1 MHKQTHKRAF
11 YTLAGCIAALALCVA
26 ASLFLLTPAP
36 KAQDVT
42 IPGTRGDIYATVQ
55 LPGKLAR
62 GEELPLVVLCHGF
75 TGSRSGDGHF
85 APLAADLAA
94 QGIATVRLDFPGCGN
109 STEPFTAYTLSNM
122 TDDVESAI
130 TYMQQTYGT
139 GRTALV
145 GHSMGGRLASLYPQR
160 RGGITA
166 LALWSPANGA
176 GLRGMEFLNIDDF
189 SAVEALAAEAE
200 ASGSISTWG
209 VDVSGTLFT
218 EMRDSDPNA
227 ALRESALP
235 METAMDTIFE
245 AADIAI
251 ENGYNIIILSDKGV
265 DKDKAPIPA
274 LLVASGLHH
283 HLIRK
288 GTRMKVSI
296 VLESGE
302 PREVHHFACL
312 VGYGVNGINPY
323 MAYEAIKELSDE
335 KLLEYSYEDGVKRF
349 NKACTKGIVKIM
361 SKMGIST
368 IQSYQGAQI
377 FEALGISESVVNKY
391 FTGTTTRIG
400 GMGIE
405 HIQKEVLLRHAEA
418 FDKVNGK
425 KALKTGGDY
434 KWRAKGEY
442 HMFNPESIYKLQM
455 ACRTGNYKLYKEYAK
470 EMDEHQ
476 QHQCT
481 IRGMLD
487 IKTIDKPIAIDQVES
502 VESIVKRFK
511 TGAMSYGSI
520 SQEAHECLAI
530 AMNRLG
536 GKSNSGEGGE
546 NPERYIPDENG
557 DSRSSAIKQVAS
569 GRFGVHIHYLQNAKE
584 IQIKMAQTG

>member
-62 GEELPLVVLCHGF
+62 GAELPLVVLCHGF

-227 ALRESALP
+227 ARRQGRAG
-235 METAMDTIFE
+235 A
-245 AADIAI
+245 
-251 ENGYNIIILSDKGV
+251 V
-265 DKDKAPIPA
+265 C
-274 LLVASGLHH
+274 
-283 HLIRK
+283 R
-288 GTRMKVSI
+288 
-296 VLESGE
+296 GE
-302 PREVHHFACL
+302 PQLSIRGRRHRRRAGQSAAGDDSGVFGGVFEVGPLRLRGRQERA
-312 VGYGVNGINPY
+312 P
-323 MAYEAIKELSDE
+323 D
-335 KLLEYSYEDGVKRF
+335 
-349 NKACTKGIVKIM
+349 
-361 SKMGIST
+361 
-368 IQSYQGAQI
+368 
-377 FEALGISESVVNKY
+377 EAL
-391 FTGTTTRIG
+391 
-400 GMGIE
+400 
-405 HIQKEVLLRHAEA
+405 
-418 FDKVNGK
+418 
-425 KALKTGGDY
+425 
-434 KWRAKGEY
+434 
-442 HMFNPESIYKLQM
+442 
-455 ACRTGNYKLYKEYAK
+455 
-470 EMDEHQ
+470 
-476 QHQCT
+476 
-481 IRGMLD
+481 
-487 IKTIDKPIAIDQVES
+487 
-502 VESIVKRFK
+502 
-511 TGAMSYGSI
+511 
-520 SQEAHECLAI
+520 
-530 AMNRLG
+530 
-536 GKSNSGEGGE
+536 
-546 NPERYIPDENG
+546 
-557 DSRSSAIKQVAS
+557 
-569 GRFGVHIHYLQNAKE
+569 
-584 IQIKMAQTG
+584 

>member
-94 QGIATVRLDFPGCGN
+94 QGIATVRLDFPG
-109 STEPFTAYTLSNM
+109 
-122 TDDVESAI
+122 AI

-200 ASGSISTWG
+200 AGGSISTWG

-235 METAMDTIFE
+235 TLLTYTGHE
-245 AADIAI
+245 
-251 ENGYNIIILSDKGV
+251 GILSDTTQAETIAAVESLPDGRAV
-265 DKDKAPIPA
+265 LEPFAEGNHNYLSEDAATAAALDKALRETTVA
-274 LLVASGLHH
+274 FLV
-283 HLIRK
+283 
-288 GTRMKVSI
+288 
-296 VLESGE
+296 
-302 PREVHHFACL
+302 
-312 VGYGVNGINPY
+312 
-323 MAYEAIKELSDE
+323 
-335 KLLEYSYEDGVKRF
+335 EY
-349 NKACTKGIVKIM
+349 
-361 SKMGIST
+361 
-368 IQSYQGAQI
+368 
-377 FEALGISESVVNKY
+377 
-391 FTGTTTRIG
+391 
-400 GMGIE
+400 
-405 HIQKEVLLRHAEA
+405 
-418 FDKVNGK
+418 
-425 KALKTGGDY
+425 LK
-434 KWRAKGEY
+434 
-442 HMFNPESIYKLQM
+442 
-455 ACRTGNYKLYKEYAK
+455 
-470 EMDEHQ
+470 
-476 QHQCT
+476 
-481 IRGMLD
+481 
-487 IKTIDKPIAIDQVES
+487 
-502 VESIVKRFK
+502 
-511 TGAMSYGSI
+511 
-520 SQEAHECLAI
+520 
-530 AMNRLG
+530 
-536 GKSNSGEGGE
+536 
-546 NPERYIPDENG
+546 
-557 DSRSSAIKQVAS
+557 
-569 GRFGVHIHYLQNAKE
+569 
-584 IQIKMAQTG
+584 

>member
-109 STEPFTAYTLSNM
+109 STEPFTAYTLYNM

-176 GLRGMEFLNIDDF
+176 SLR
-189 SAVEALAAEAE
+189 
-200 ASGSISTWG
+200 GSISTWG

-235 METAMDTIFE
+235 TLLTYTGHE
-245 AADIAI
+245 
-251 ENGYNIIILSDKGV
+251 GILSDTTQAETIAAVESLPDGRV
-265 DKDKAPIPA
+265 VLEPFAEGNHNYLSEDAATAAALDKALRETTVA
-274 LLVASGLHH
+274 FLV
-283 HLIRK
+283 
-288 GTRMKVSI
+288 
-296 VLESGE
+296 
-302 PREVHHFACL
+302 
-312 VGYGVNGINPY
+312 
-323 MAYEAIKELSDE
+323 
-335 KLLEYSYEDGVKRF
+335 EY
-349 NKACTKGIVKIM
+349 
-361 SKMGIST
+361 
-368 IQSYQGAQI
+368 
-377 FEALGISESVVNKY
+377 
-391 FTGTTTRIG
+391 
-400 GMGIE
+400 
-405 HIQKEVLLRHAEA
+405 
-418 FDKVNGK
+418 
-425 KALKTGGDY
+425 LK
-434 KWRAKGEY
+434 
-442 HMFNPESIYKLQM
+442 
-455 ACRTGNYKLYKEYAK
+455 
-470 EMDEHQ
+470 
-476 QHQCT
+476 
-481 IRGMLD
+481 
-487 IKTIDKPIAIDQVES
+487 
-502 VESIVKRFK
+502 
-511 TGAMSYGSI
+511 
-520 SQEAHECLAI
+520 
-530 AMNRLG
+530 
-536 GKSNSGEGGE
+536 
-546 NPERYIPDENG
+546 
-557 DSRSSAIKQVAS
+557 
-569 GRFGVHIHYLQNAKE
+569 
-584 IQIKMAQTG
+584 

>member
-139 GRTALV
+139 G
-145 GHSMGGRLASLYPQR
+145 
-160 RGGITA
+160 
-166 LALWSPANGA
+166 
-176 GLRGMEFLNIDDF
+176 LRGMEFLNIDDF

-235 METAMDTIFE
+235 TLLTYTGHE
-245 AADIAI
+245 
-251 ENGYNIIILSDKGV
+251 GILSDTTQAETIAAVESLPDGRV
-265 DKDKAPIPA
+265 VLEPFAEGNHNYLSEDTATAAALDKALRETTVA
-274 LLVASGLHH
+274 FLV
-283 HLIRK
+283 
-288 GTRMKVSI
+288 
-296 VLESGE
+296 
-302 PREVHHFACL
+302 
-312 VGYGVNGINPY
+312 
-323 MAYEAIKELSDE
+323 
-335 KLLEYSYEDGVKRF
+335 EY
-349 NKACTKGIVKIM
+349 
-361 SKMGIST
+361 
-368 IQSYQGAQI
+368 
-377 FEALGISESVVNKY
+377 
-391 FTGTTTRIG
+391 
-400 GMGIE
+400 
-405 HIQKEVLLRHAEA
+405 
-418 FDKVNGK
+418 
-425 KALKTGGDY
+425 LK
-434 KWRAKGEY
+434 
-442 HMFNPESIYKLQM
+442 
-455 ACRTGNYKLYKEYAK
+455 
-470 EMDEHQ
+470 
-476 QHQCT
+476 
-481 IRGMLD
+481 
-487 IKTIDKPIAIDQVES
+487 
-502 VESIVKRFK
+502 
-511 TGAMSYGSI
+511 
-520 SQEAHECLAI
+520 
-530 AMNRLG
+530 
-536 GKSNSGEGGE
+536 
-546 NPERYIPDENG
+546 
-557 DSRSSAIKQVAS
+557 
-569 GRFGVHIHYLQNAKE
+569 
-584 IQIKMAQTG
+584 

>member
-11 YTLAGCIAALALCVA
+11 YTLTGCIAALALCVT

-42 IPGTRGDIYATVQ
+42 IPGT
-55 LPGKLAR
+55 R

-209 VDVSGTLFT
+209 VNVSGTLFT

-235 METAMDTIFE
+235 TLLTYTGHE
-245 AADIAI
+245 
-251 ENGYNIIILSDKGV
+251 GILSDTTQAETIAAVESLPDGRV
-265 DKDKAPIPA
+265 VLEPFAEGNHNYLSEDAATAAALDKALRETTVA
-274 LLVASGLHH
+274 FLVE
-283 HLIRK
+283 HLK
-288 GTRMKVSI
+288 
-296 VLESGE
+296 
-302 PREVHHFACL
+302 
-312 VGYGVNGINPY
+312 
-323 MAYEAIKELSDE
+323 
-335 KLLEYSYEDGVKRF
+335 
-349 NKACTKGIVKIM
+349 
-361 SKMGIST
+361 
-368 IQSYQGAQI
+368 
-377 FEALGISESVVNKY
+377 
-391 FTGTTTRIG
+391 
-400 GMGIE
+400 
-405 HIQKEVLLRHAEA
+405 
-418 FDKVNGK
+418 
-425 KALKTGGDY
+425 
-434 KWRAKGEY
+434 
-442 HMFNPESIYKLQM
+442 
-455 ACRTGNYKLYKEYAK
+455 
-470 EMDEHQ
+470 
-476 QHQCT
+476 
-481 IRGMLD
+481 
-487 IKTIDKPIAIDQVES
+487 
-502 VESIVKRFK
+502 
-511 TGAMSYGSI
+511 
-520 SQEAHECLAI
+520 
-530 AMNRLG
+530 
-536 GKSNSGEGGE
+536 
-546 NPERYIPDENG
+546 
-557 DSRSSAIKQVAS
+557 
-569 GRFGVHIHYLQNAKE
+569 
-584 IQIKMAQTG
+584 